1 MTMSITQVRLP
12 IGLIKEV
19 DKLVDKGLYTNK
31 SDAIR
36 DAVRRLILDK
46 QIGTIKSK
54 EDSVKEVRNIRN
66 KLSTEKFNFNE
77 INKLH

>member
-1 MTMSITQVRLP
+1 MSITQVRLP

-36 DAVRRLILDK
+36 DAVRRLIFDK